1 MQRSLSL
8 LLLLLWCNFT
18 WIWSTEFLFLVL
30 IETGEGATH
39 TQGSV
44 KRGIVQKGSKR
55 AAALP
60 VDSFYL
66 GGRHPEGLPYLPA
79 NTVDIGQMLEDGS
92 GPYYATRYNTFNHIP
107 VYSAYTVNPQQ
118 AVKLG
123 TVTLKRP
130 KFFETP
136 GLCSKVKLILCIT
149 YRLKLICIIFVE
161 QYNAQNTVPLVY
173 LEMAIVKVII
183 TIPHQSI
190 NQSTNQSS
198 INSFIHPPIYM
209 ALWPRA
215 SIHFNLLLLKRLSV

>member
-1 MQRSLSL
+1 
-8 LLLLLWCNFT
+8 
-18 WIWSTEFLFLVL
+18 
-30 IETGEGATH
+30 
-39 TQGSV
+39 
-44 KRGIVQKGSKR
+44 
-55 AAALP
+55 
-60 VDSFYL
+60 
-66 GGRHPEGLPYLPA
+66 
-79 NTVDIGQMLEDGS
+79 MLEDGS

-136 GLCSKVKLILCIT
+136 GLCSKFKLILCIT

-190 NQSTNQSS
+190 NQSINQSI
-198 INSFIHPPIYM
+198 INQFIHPSTYLYGPLT
-209 ALWPRA
+209 ACKHTFQFAFSKKAECVAGQSERLQQDT
-215 SIHFNLLLLKRLSV
+215 SIDS